1 MAVGNIDRVLIE
13 LRPRLQSAN
22 FFICFSRRFA
32 EIKSTKIDLGSDRII
47 VSTENNDEC
56 YEIRL
61 GDFFKLHTQTL
72 SSLLIKNNYICFRIN
87 TNENKFHSEVLEIN
101 EYNACTNLKLECALQ
116 VERDYRI
123 MCSNCGNPLREEPIN
138 FKRILELPSDH
149 MDSNDWY
156 CHLHSHAK
164 EDSQNSP
171 AHPTGEECSSSS
183 KAAPHPN
190 KFTPSELDLFYGPFY
205 ALLDKKH
212 LERVHLR
219 AERFLYCK
227 RCLQFLGTM
236 KRNGCAKLWY
246 ENMRFLQQME
256 EESNDVQPTP
266 HGLFRVDQLL
276 PHFQYL
282 VRKTVND
289 FNFIS
294 HLGLPPIFKLM
305 FELRR
310 PGRDG
315 EVFFL
320 LMQIMDANLNV
331 FKIRK
336 SVDADSSTSDEQTD
350 DQECSGKIE
359 DKAAEGVFAASRKI
373 HRNIHLD
380 RHRVMK
386 VMYRYEKYEQQP
398 IFNFW
403 LQDYNV
409 VSVEISEQMFKTAI
423 RYLDSN
429 SDFVPECYRN
439 NLGFNLSY
447 VDIT

>member
-1 MAVGNIDRVLIE
+1 MPVGNIDRVLIE

-32 EIKSTKIDLGSDRII
+32 EIKTTKIDLGSDRITI
-47 VSTENNDEC
+47 STENNDER

-61 GDFFKLHTQTL
+61 GDYFKLHTQTL

-101 EYNACTNLKLECALQ
+101 EYNACTDLKLECGLQ
-116 VERDYRI
+116 AGKGYRI
-123 MCSNCGNPLREEPIN
+123 MCSNCGNPLKDETVSFR
-138 FKRILELPSDH
+138 RILELPSDH
-149 MDSNDWY
+149 MDSNEWY
-156 CHLHSHAK
+156 CHQHPHGEGKTDDTHAH
-164 EDSQNSP
+164 
-171 AHPTGEECSSSS
+171 AECSSSS
-183 KAAPHPN
+183 TKAPHPN
-190 KFTPSELDLFYGPFY
+190 KFSPTEVDLFYGPFY
-205 ALLDKKH
+205 ALVDRKH

-236 KRNGCAKLWY
+236 KRNGSAKLWY
-246 ENMRFLQQME
+246 ENVRFKPVGEDQSDEL
-256 EESNDVQPTP
+256 NPT
-266 HGLFRVDQLL
+266 GQSLFCVDQSL
-276 PHFQYL
+276 PNFQYL

-294 HLGLPPIFKLM
+294 HLGLPPIFKLI
-305 FELRR
+305 FEMRR
-310 PGRDG
+310 PGLDG
-315 EVFFL
+315 DVFYL

-336 SVDADSSTSDEQTD
+336 DLDADSSASD
-350 DQECSGKIE
+350 DQTEERQAK
-359 DKAAEGVFAASRKI
+359 EGVDEEDDEDDDVFVPTQKT
-373 HRNIHLD
+373 HRNIHLN

-386 VMYRYEKYEQQP
+386 VMYRYEKFEQQP
-398 IFNFW
+398 IINFW

-429 SDFVPECYRN
+429 SDYVPECYRN

-447 VDIT
+447 LDIT